1 MMMMME
7 SIKHSHYDRVQILL
21 LLLLSASHNQP
32 NSLLQLNA
40 RLRLLLPVFVSGA
53 HVLLSTLWY
62 QCASAVAAAASLRLV
77 LLIVR
82 LLMYVCMSCT
92 TTMSAE

>member
-1 MMMMME
+1 MMMQ
-7 SIKHSHYDRVQILL
+7 SIKHSQYDRVQILLL